1 MVPPRPPKN
10 SHEMRALQEKYGR
23 DVDIAI
29 ALGVTKHAV
38 VQLRLAYKL
47 PAETG
52 QASETGQAL
61 RPYKA
66 DKIIGEAEIAV
77 LYGGRR
83 YR

>member
-1 MVPPRPPKN
+1 MVLPRPPNN
-10 SHEMRALQEKYGR
+10 SYEMLALQEKYGR

-38 VQLRLAYKL
+38 VQLRRAYKL
-47 PAETG
+47 PAVTR
-52 QASETGQAL
+52 QSS

-77 LYGGRR
+77 LYAGRR

>member
-10 SHEMRALQEKYGR
+10 SYEMRVLQENYGQ
-23 DVDIAI
+23 DIDIAI

-38 VQLRLAYKL
+38 VQLRRAYKL

-52 QASETGQAL
+52 LSSGL
-61 RPYKA
+61 YKA

>member
-1 MVPPRPPKN
+1 MVLPWPPKN
-10 SHEMRALQEKYGR
+10 SYEMRALQEKYGR

-47 PAETG
+47 PAEIR
-52 QASETGQAL
+52 QSS

-66 DKIIGEAEIAV
+66 DKIISEAEIAV
-77 LYGGRR
+77 LYAGRR

>member
-1 MVPPRPPKN
+1 MVLPWQPKN
-10 SHEMRALQEKYGR
+10 SYEMLALQEKYGR

-47 PAETG
+47 PAETS
-52 QASETGQAL
+52 QFS

-66 DKIIGEAEIAV
+66 DTIISEAEIAV
-77 LYGGRR
+77 LYAGRR

>member
-1 MVPPRPPKN
+1 MVLRWPPKN
-10 SHEMRALQEKYGR
+10 SYEMRALQEKYGQ

-47 PAETG
+47 PAETE
-52 QASETGQAL
+52 QSSP
-61 RPYKA
+61 RYKA
-66 DKIIGEAEIAV
+66 DKIIGDAEIAV

>member
-1 MVPPRPPKN
+1 MVLLWPPKN
-10 SHEMRALQEKYGR
+10 SYEMRALQERYGQ

-47 PAETG
+47 PAKTG
-52 QASETGQAL
+52 QSS

-77 LYGGRR
+77 LYAGRR

>member
-1 MVPPRPPKN
+1 MDPPRPPKN
-10 SHEMRALQEKYGR
+10 SYEMLLLQEKYGR

-47 PAETG
+47 PAKTG
-52 QASETGQAL
+52 QFS
-61 RPYKA
+61 RSYKA
-66 DKIIGEAEIAV
+66 DKKIGEAEIAV
-77 LYGGRR
+77 LYAGRR